1 MISFQTFFIWA
12 LLLIVHVNILSWL
25 TGRAIISPDT
35 LEKRW
40 HYGMTGSKQRAIL
53 VYVRV

>member
-1 MISFQTFFIWA
+1 MANTSIEVLT
-12 LLLIVHVNILSWL
+12 VNILSWL

-35 LEKRW
+35 LEKRR
-40 HYGMTGSKQRAIL
+40 HYGMTGSKQTATL